1 MKKYLPLFSSLF
13 LFEVIVAQNVGIGT
27 TSPTD
32 KLHINAPAG
41 IHPLRVQANGSTKL
55 RVFDNGG
62 TTIGGLT
69 IPPVNG
75 LFVQGSIQPQ
85 NGISSL
91 TKLIIECTSDS
102 LIFHA
107 GGSRIIL
114 AANGNITINSAL
126 GSKLIVDANADLE
139 LKGQN
144 IKIQA
149 LSNITINGTLI
160 RFNGGTRPASG
171 VGDTVTGPAGAG
183 TIVSGSSTVFIDN

>member
-1 MKKYLPLFSSLF
+1 MIKYILLFSALF
-13 LFEVIVAQNVGIGT
+13 LFENIFAQNVGIGT
-27 TSPTD
+27 ISPTD

-41 IHPLRVQANGSTKL
+41 IDPLRVQANGSTKL

-75 LFVQGSIQPQ
+75 LLVQGSIQPQ
-85 NGISSL
+85 NGITAI

-102 LIFHA
+102 LIFEA
-107 GGSRIIL
+107 GGSRIII
-114 AANGNITINSAL
+114 AANGNITIKSAL
-126 GSKLIVDANADLE
+126 GGKLIVDAGADLE

-144 IKIQA
+144 IKMQA
-149 LSNITINGTLI
+149 LSNITINGTSI

-171 VGDTVTGPAGAG
+171 VGDIVSGPAGAG
-183 TIVSGSSTVFIDN
+183 TIITGSSSVFIDN